1 MLSLYQ
7 PMPEQN
13 LACRLA
19 VLYGDDFVPTAV
31 ISHRCSGI
39 YH

>member
-1 MLSLYQ
+1 MLNLYQ

-19 VLYGDDFVPTAV
+19 VLYGDDFVTTAV
-31 ISHRCSGI
+31 ISHRCSRI

>member
-13 LACRLA
+13 LAYRLT
-19 VLYGDDFVPTAV
+19 VLYGDDFVTTAV
-31 ISHRCSGI
+31 ISHHCSRI

>member
-7 PMPEQN
+7 LMPEQN
-13 LACRLA
+13 LTYRLT
-19 VLYGDDFVPTAV
+19 VLYGDDFVTTAV
-31 ISHRCSGI
+31 ISHCCSRI

>member
-7 PMPEQN
+7 LMPEQN
-13 LACRLA
+13 LTYRLA
-19 VLYGDDFVPTAV
+19 VLYGDDFVTTAV
-31 ISHRCSGI
+31 ISHHCSRI